1 MRIELENQSPKIL
14 NEARVMEPKLESL
27 VQVIWDYM
35 LVGQRL
41 RAADCIFMLGS
52 YDIRVADY
60 AIDLYHQGY
69 APCLLFSGGVI
80 QRNEALGVFWDL
92 PEADYFARHA
102 LARGVPA
109 EVILVENRAT
119 NTGENFLFARD
130 LLRRKGLVFES
141 FILAQKPFMERR
153 VLATAQKLW
162 RDFDFV
168 VTSPPISCADY
179 LNGDLPREA
188 LIQYIVGDFQRVKV
202 YGDNGFQ
209 MPQPIPDHV
218 WDAFE
223 QLCALGYNQ
232 RLVKL

>member
-1 MRIELENQSPKIL
+1 MD
-14 NEARVMEPKLESL
+14 PKLGSL

-60 AIDLYHQGY
+60 AIDLFQQGY
-69 APCLLFSGGVI
+69 APYLLFSGGVI

-109 EVILVENRAT
+109 EGILVENRAS

-130 LLRRKGLVFES
+130 LLSRKGLVFES

-202 YGDNGFQ
+202 YGDRGFQ
-209 MPQPIPDHV
+209 APQHIPDDV

-223 QLCALGYNQ
+223 QLCALGYDE
-232 RLVKL
+232 RLV

>member
-1 MRIELENQSPKIL
+1 MDR
-14 NEARVMEPKLESL
+14 KLDSL

-41 RAADCIFMLGS
+41 RCADCIFMLGS

-60 AIDLYHQGY
+60 AIDLFQKSY
-69 APCLLFSGGVI
+69 APHLLFSGGVV

-102 LARGVPA
+102 LALGVPA
-109 EVILVENRAT
+109 ERILVENRAS
-119 NTGENFLFARD
+119 NTGENFLCARD
-130 LLRRKGLVFES
+130 LLRRKGLDFTS
-141 FILAQKPFMERR
+141 FILVQKPFMERR
-153 VLATAQKLW
+153 VLATAQMLW

-202 YGDNGFQ
+202 YGDKGFQ
-209 MPQPIPDHV
+209 MPQPIPDRV

-223 QLCALGYNQ
+223 QLCALGYDE
-232 RLVKL
+232 RLV

>member
-1 MRIELENQSPKIL
+1 MDR
-14 NEARVMEPKLESL
+14 KLDSL

-60 AIDLYHQGY
+60 AIDLFLEGF
-69 APCLLFSGGVI
+69 APWLLFSGGVI

-102 LARGVPA
+102 LAREVPA
-109 EVILVENRAT
+109 EKILVENRAS

-130 LLRRKGLVFES
+130 LLRRKRLDFES
-141 FILAQKPFMERR
+141 FILVQKPFMERR

-168 VTSPPISCADY
+168 VTSPPLSCADY
-179 LNGDLPREA
+179 LNGELPRDA

-202 YGDNGFQ
+202 YGDKGFQ
-209 MPQPIPDHV
+209 RPQHIPDHV

-223 QLCALGYNQ
+223 QLCALGYDE
-232 RLVKL
+232 RLV

>member
-1 MRIELENQSPKIL
+1 MDRNLQ
-14 NEARVMEPKLESL
+14 SL

-102 LARGVPA
+102 RARGVPS
-109 EVILVENRAT
+109 EDILVENRAS
-119 NTGENFLFARD
+119 NTGENLRFARD
-130 LLRRKGLVFES
+130 LLRRKRPDIES
-141 FILAQKPFMERR
+141 FILVQKPFMERR
-153 VLATAQKLW
+153 VLATAQLLW
-162 RDFDFV
+162 SDFDFV

-179 LNGDLPREA
+179 LNGALPRDA

-202 YGDNGFQ
+202 YADKGFQ
-209 MPQPIPDHV
+209 RPQPIPDQV

-223 QLCALGYNQ
+223 QLCALGYDE
-232 RLVKL
+232 RLV

>member
-1 MRIELENQSPKIL
+1 MD
-14 NEARVMEPKLESL
+14 PKLDSL
-27 VQVIWDYM
+27 LQVIWDYM

-52 YDIRVADY
+52 YDLRVADY
-60 AIDLYHQGY
+60 AIYLFHDGY
-69 APCLLFSGGVI
+69 APYLLFSGGVI
-80 QRNEALGVFWDL
+80 QRNEALGVYWDL
-92 PEADYFARHA
+92 PEAEYFARHA
-102 LARGVPA
+102 LARDVPA
-109 EVILVENRAT
+109 GRLLVANRAT

-130 LLRRKGLVFES
+130 LLQRKGFDFES

-162 RDFDFV
+162 RDLDFV

-179 LNGDLPREA
+179 LDGDLPRDA

-202 YGDNGFQ
+202 YGDKGFQ
-209 MPQPIPDHV
+209 MPQHIPDEA

-223 QLCALGYNQ
+223 KLCALGYNQ
-232 RLVKL
+232 RLVKP

>member
-1 MRIELENQSPKIL
+1 MD
-14 NEARVMEPKLESL
+14 PKLDSL

-60 AIDLYHQGY
+60 AIDLFHQGY
-69 APCLLFSGGVI
+69 APNLLFSGGVI
-80 QRNEALGVFWDL
+80 QRDEALGVFWDL

-102 LARGVPA
+102 LAREVPA
-109 EVILVENRAT
+109 ERILVENRAS
-119 NTGENFLFARD
+119 NTGENFLFTRD
-130 LLRRKGLVFES
+130 LLRGKRLDFDS

-179 LNGDLPREA
+179 LNGELPRDA

-202 YGDNGFQ
+202 YGDKGFQ
-209 MPQPIPDHV
+209 TPQPIPDHV

-232 RLVKL
+232 RLVKP

>member
-1 MRIELENQSPKIL
+1 MMGNDLD
-14 NEARVMEPKLESL
+14 SL

-35 LVGQRL
+35 RIGQRL

-60 AIDLYHQGY
+60 AIDLFHRGY
-69 APCLLFSGGVI
+69 APYLLFSGGVV

-102 LARGVPA
+102 LAREVPA
-109 EVILVENRAT
+109 ERILVENRAS
-119 NTGENFLFARD
+119 NTGENFRFARD
-130 LLRRKGLVFES
+130 LLRREEMDFAS

-168 VTSPPISCADY
+168 VTSPPLSCVDY
-179 LNGDLPREA
+179 LNGDLPRDA
-188 LIQYIVGDFQRVKV
+188 LIQYIVGDFQRIKV

-209 MPQPIPDHV
+209 MPQHIPDKV
-218 WDAFE
+218 WEAFE
-223 QLCALGYNQ
+223 QLCARGYKQ
-232 RLVKL
+232 RLVKT

>member
-1 MRIELENQSPKIL
+1 MTDR
-14 NEARVMEPKLESL
+14 KLDSL

-35 LVGQRL
+35 LVGQGL

-60 AIDLYHQGY
+60 AIDLFHKRY
-69 APCLLFSGGVI
+69 APYLLFSGGVI

-102 LARGVPA
+102 VAREVPA
-109 EVILVENRAT
+109 ERILVENRAT
-119 NTGENFLFARD
+119 NTGENFLFSRD
-130 LLRRKGLVFES
+130 LLRRKGFDFES

-162 RDFDFV
+162 QDVDFV

-179 LNGDLPREA
+179 LDGDLPREA
-188 LIQYIVGDFQRVKV
+188 LIQYIVGDFQRVKI
-202 YGDNGFQ
+202 YGDKGFQ
-209 MPQPIPDHV
+209 MPQHIPDEA

-223 QLCALGYNQ
+223 KLCALGYNQ
-232 RLVKL
+232 RLVKS